1 MTLQR
6 TLQLLPV
13 LLITVV
19 LTLPASTDG
28 DRSGTTVLENRGTR
42 AVWFVVHEQER
53 RLSVYPWG
61 LEGYRRITAG
71 RSARIETRSG
81 EWTVGMQ
88 NASGHVE
95 FTVAQDTV
103 EVRLNSPG
111 EDRIKAS
118 VHRDNQQLAFH
129 EFEKQKTSTAVVA
142 KSHSTNHTP
151 YEDRNRTLST
161 RDQSVTKLHPSRAN
175 TRSSLSHTDRTSFR
189 KRTQATLY
197 IDGRSR
203 SPWYRHRYRSWHTF
217 RRGFRYCSP
226 FSMYEYRHHD
236 GFHRPHGSRYR
247 FGLRFHFGG
256 HHRTR
261 FHHRFRFPHHGIRF
275 HLR

>member
-1 MTLQR
+1 MTYQR

-28 DRSGTTVLENRGTR
+28 DRTGTLVLKNQGTR
-42 AVWFVVHEQER
+42 AVWFAVHEQER
-53 RLSVYPWG
+53 RLSVYPWR

-81 EWTVGMQ
+81 DWTVDMP

-95 FTVAQDTV
+95 FTIARDPV
-103 EVRLNSPG
+103 ELRLNSPG

-118 VHRDNQQLAFH
+118 VHRDNQQLSFH

-151 YEDRNRTLST
+151 YKERNRTVSP
-161 RDQSVTKLHPSRAN
+161 RDQSVTQLHPARTN
-175 TRSSLSHTDRTSFR
+175 TRSSLSYTDRKPFR
-189 KRTQATLY
+189 KRTHSTFY

-203 SPWYRHRYRSWHTF
+203 PSWYRHRYRSWHTF

-226 FSMYEYRHHD
+226 FSMYEYHRHH
-236 GFHRPHGSRYR
+236 GTRYR

-261 FHHRFRFPHHGIRF
+261 FHHRFRFRHPGIRF